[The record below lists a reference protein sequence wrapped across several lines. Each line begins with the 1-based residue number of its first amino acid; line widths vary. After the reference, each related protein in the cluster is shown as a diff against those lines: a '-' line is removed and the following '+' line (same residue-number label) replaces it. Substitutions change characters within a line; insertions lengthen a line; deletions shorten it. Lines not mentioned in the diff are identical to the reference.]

1 MTKKS
6 EKTVMTR
13 LFYGNVWFICS

>member
-1 MTKKS
+1 MANKS

-13 LFYGNVWFICS
+13 LFFDNI